1 MNSNFTL
8 KETDEMPVQI
18 FESDTETQ
26 EKNEAN
32 KPAQDQGPA
41 QAQEPVQVQENQ
53 KQEVPAA
60 VAPSSQDPPKEN
72 VEIFQLRHLQAR
84 IQDS

>member
-1 MNSNFTL
+1 MNSDFTL

-26 EKNEAN
+26 EKNEA
-32 KPAQDQGPA
+32 QDQGPA

-53 KQEVPAA
+53 KQEVPAT

>member
-18 FESDTETQ
+18 LESDTETQ
-26 EKNEAN
+26 EKNEAK

-41 QAQEPVQVQENQ
+41 
-53 KQEVPAA
+53 
-60 VAPSSQDPPKEN
+60 
-72 VEIFQLRHLQAR
+72 
-84 IQDS
+84 